1 MLLLLMIWQTYND
14 SHKCISIFPANSV
27 AAVNFLQEKR
37 SESYTLLLV
46 LLRCQTHA
54 TLPHYRSHNRR
65 GVTHSTE
72 TIVHVL
78 KTEPL
83 TEEE

>member
-14 SHKCISIFPANSV
+14 SHKCTSIFPANSV

-37 SESYTLLLV
+37 SQSYTLLLV
-46 LLRCQTHA
+46 LLGDKPMLLFLKIEA
-54 TLPHYRSHNRR
+54 T
-65 GVTHSTE
+65 
-72 TIVHVL
+72 
-78 KTEPL
+78 